1 MNSVLVFGD
10 IMLDKYID
18 GSVTRISPEA
28 PVPIVNVNNEY
39 NAIGGCGNVSNGIA
53 ALEVDNEIISFVGED
68 EHAKTLIALL
78 KKTSIKLHII
88 THQLPTITKV
98 RVVSNKHQLLRY
110 DIEKIDAP
118 VIKIQHQVIKLIE
131 KSTAKVAIISDY
143 GKGACN
149 INLCACIINTFNKNN
164 RKVLVD
170 PKSSDWTKYKGAFL
184 ISPNFKE
191 FCEAIGKNI
200 INENKEIEVAAKKLI
215 HLYNIENILVTRS
228 SKGMSLIS
236 STNCLHIPTI
246 ANEVFDVT
254 GAGDTVIATI
264 GAMLCKGK
272 SLKESVLLAN
282 KAAAIAIA
290 HFGTYAVS
298 KKELFKK

>member
-1 MNSVLVFGD
+1 MSVLVFGD

-18 GSVTRISPEA
+18 GTVTRISPEA
-28 PVPIVNVNNEY
+28 PVPIVQVLQVY
-39 NAIGGCGNVSNGIA
+39 NAIGGCGNVSNSIA
-53 ALEVDNEIISFVGED
+53 ALEVSNEIISFVGKD
-68 EHAKTLIALL
+68 ENGETLIKLL
-78 KKTSIKLHII
+78 KKSAIDLHLIKNN
-88 THQLPTITKV
+88 LPTITKV
-98 RVVSNKHQLLRY
+98 RIVSNKHQLLRY
-110 DIEKIDAP
+110 DIEEIEAP
-118 VIKIQHQVIKLIE
+118 NKNQLTQVQKLIE
-131 KSTAKVAIISDY
+131 KSKAKIAIISDY

-170 PKSSDWTKYKGAFL
+170 PKSSDWTKYKGAYL

-200 INENKEIEVAAKKLI
+200 INENREIEVAAKKLI
-215 HLYNIENILVTRS
+215 HLYNIEYILITRS

-236 STNCLHIPTI
+236 KNNILHIPTI

-264 GAMLCKGK
+264 GAMLSKGK
-272 SLKESVLLAN
+272 SLTDAVLLAN

-290 HFGTYAVS
+290 HFGTYAVA
-298 KKELFKK
+298 KKELFAK